1 MAVFAHS
8 HNQRYYFHITKAL
21 LGRGKSEKKKEKGKY
36 LHTVT
41 ASGQQNL
48 GFMICEKHGQVTGSQ
63 EGRVTRHDIISSVNI
78 KLYILTMGDLSVESM
93 VEGDPALV

>member
-1 MAVFAHS
+1 
-8 HNQRYYFHITKAL
+8 
-21 LGRGKSEKKKEKGKY
+21 
-36 LHTVT
+36 
-41 ASGQQNL
+41 
-48 GFMICEKHGQVTGSQ
+48 MICEKHGQVTGSQ